1 MRRIQHHIQRRIQH
15 HIQHRIQHRIHRL
28 LDTVYTNRIHRIQP
42 KQRKQSQAIHGD
54 PFAPGIHS
62 CGGSAMKMI
71 VFWNHAMIFAGTRR
85 RFQTTS

>member
-1 MRRIQHHIQRRIQH
+1 MRRIQHHIQRRI
-15 HIQHRIQHRIHRL
+15 HRL
-28 LDTVYTNRIHRIQP
+28 LDTVHTNRIHPKQRIP
-42 KQRKQSQAIHGD
+42 RKQRKQRKHRKQYQAIHGD

>member
-1 MRRIQHHIQRRIQH
+1 MHRIQRRIQH
-15 HIQHRIQHRIHRL
+15 HIQHRIHRL
-28 LDTVYTNRIHRIQP
+28 LDTVHTNRIHHIHR
-42 KQRKQSQAIHGD
+42 KQRKQYQAIHGD
-54 PFAPGIHS
+54 LFAPGIHS

>member
-1 MRRIQHHIQRRIQH
+1 MR
-15 HIQHRIQHRIHRL
+15 RIQHRIHRL
-28 LDTVYTNRIHRIQP
+28 LDTVHTNRIHP
-42 KQRKQSQAIHGD
+42 KQRIPRKQRKPYQVIHGD

>member
-1 MRRIQHHIQRRIQH
+1 MHRIQRRIQH
-15 HIQHRIQHRIHRL
+15 RIQRL
-28 LDTVYTNRIHRIQP
+28 LDTVHANRIHRKQRIP
-42 KQRKQSQAIHGD
+42 RKQRKQSQAIHGD

-71 VFWNHAMIFAGTRR
+71 VFSNHAMIFAGTRR